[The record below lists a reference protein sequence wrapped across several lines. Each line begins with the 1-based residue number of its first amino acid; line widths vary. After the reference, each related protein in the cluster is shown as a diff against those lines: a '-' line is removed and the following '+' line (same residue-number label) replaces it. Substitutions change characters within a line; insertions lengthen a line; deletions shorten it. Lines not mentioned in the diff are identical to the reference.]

1 MGTRIEMSGC
11 LILLILPALVQ
22 GHASLVEPPSRAAM
36 HLYGFPQNPV
46 DYQHNEGFCGG
57 FSHQFSPAIG
67 GRCGICGDAWDANPR
82 EHEAPLGKY
91 ANGIIVRSY
100 QPGQEITVSV
110 LVTAN
115 HKGYFTFRL
124 CRNNNVNRDPDQSCF
139 EEAQSLLQVA
149 PSGDYRFPVTTEMG
163 TGEIGVRLR
172 LPSDWQCD
180 QCILQWTYTAGN
192 SWGVG
197 TDGVGGLGLGPQEHF
212 RACADISIGGSVI
225 VLPTLPPP
233 TIPVVTAAPPAAS
246 SPAPGNSPA
255 PGAGQTCVAVG
266 AWAGDSSM
274 AAWCVTNCF
283 APTPFCPADRCDC
296 VDSAPAPLSTSA
308 CHALGAWSGDSGMD
322 SWCTTNC
329 NHPIPYCPPT
339 QCSCDETSAP
349 LASTAQPPPG
359 SSSGPSAT
367 SAPAPGGTNPP
378 AGGSHPLQ
386 GLLSAI
392 SHIFLLFLSLFLG
405 ANVASSIG

>member
-1 MGTRIEMSGC
+1 MSSC
-11 LILLILPALVQ
+11 LILFLLPALIN

-57 FSHQFSPAIG
+57 FSHQFSAAIA

-100 QPGQEITVSV
+100 QPGEEISVSV

-139 EEAQSLLQVA
+139 EEAESLLQVA
-149 PSGDYRFPVTTEMG
+149 PSGDYRFPVTTAMG

-172 LPSDWQCD
+172 LPEWQCD

-197 TDGVGGLGLGPQEHF
+197 SDGVGGLGLGPQEHF

-225 VLPTLPPP
+225 VLPTLPQPTLPP
-233 TIPVVTAAPPAAS
+233 ATAAPPVPV
-246 SPAPGNSPA
+246 SPAPGNGQPA

-266 AWAGDSSM
+266 SWAGDSSM

-296 VDSAPAPLSTSA
+296 VDSAPAPLSTSSCQA
-308 CHALGAWSGDSGMD
+308 VGAWSGDAGMD

-339 QCSCDETSAP
+339 QCSCDNSSAP
-349 LASTAQPPPG
+349 LVSTSQPGPG
-359 SSSGPSAT
+359 AT
-367 SAPAPGGTNPP
+367 NQPTNQPP
-378 AGGSHPLQ
+378 AGGTNPLQ

-392 SHIFLLFLSLFLG
+392 SHLFLLFLSFFFG
-405 ANVASSIG
+405 ANIASNIG